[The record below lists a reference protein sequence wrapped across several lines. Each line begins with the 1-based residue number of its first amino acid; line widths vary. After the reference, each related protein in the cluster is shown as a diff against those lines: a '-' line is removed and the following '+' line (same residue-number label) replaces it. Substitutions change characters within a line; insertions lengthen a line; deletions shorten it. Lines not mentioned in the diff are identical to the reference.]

1 MTIGES
7 MRKARKNA
15 GLTLQK
21 LAFFSNSTTSF
32 LSRLERDMFNP
43 NIKKVIEFSDVIGIS
58 IDDYIGRE
66 EYRRCSKTSVKLTI
80 GQSIQKTRESK
91 GVSIDKL
98 VEMTG
103 YEKRDL
109 NNWEK
114 DRRSPRLIA
123 VIDIADALGV
133 SIDELVG
140 HEVKRKEGAE
150 K

>member
-7 MRKARKNA
+7 MRKARENA

-21 LAFFSNSTTSF
+21 LAFFSNLTTSF

-43 NIKKVIEFSDVIGIS
+43 NIKKVIELSDVIGIS
-58 IDDYIGRE
+58 IDDYIGRKG
-66 EYRRCSKTSVKLTI
+66 YRRNLKTSVKLTT
-80 GQSIQKTRESK
+80 GQSIQRTRESK
-91 GVSIDKL
+91 GISIDKL

-103 YEKRDL
+103 YEKREL

-114 DRRSPRLIA
+114 DRHSPRLIA

-140 HEVKRKEGAE
+140 HEMKEGAE
-150 K
+150 E

>member
-7 MRKARKNA
+7 MRRARKNA

-43 NIKKVIEFSDVIGIS
+43 NIKKVIELSDVIGIS
-58 IDDYIGRE
+58 IDDYIGRKGC
-66 EYRRCSKTSVKLTI
+66 RKRLKVSCKLTI
-80 GQSIQKTRESK
+80 GQSIQRTRESK

-98 VEMTG
+98 AEMTG
-103 YEKRDL
+103 YEKQEL
-109 NNWEK
+109 NKWEK
-114 DRRSPRLIA
+114 DRQSPRLMV

-140 HEVKRKEGAE
+140 REVKDNG
-150 K
+150 

>member
-7 MRKARKNA
+7 MRKARENA

-43 NIKKVIEFSDVIGIS
+43 NIKKVIELSDVIGIS

-66 EYRRCSKTSVKLTI
+66 GYRRCSKTSVKLTT
-80 GQSIQKTRESK
+80 GQSIQRTREIK
-91 GVSIDKL
+91 GISIDKL

-103 YEKRDL
+103 YEKREL

-114 DRRSPRLIA
+114 DRHSPRLIA
-123 VIDIADALGV
+123 ESDMAEALG
-133 SIDELVG
+133 ELIEEHVG
-140 HEVKRKEGAE
+140 RKEKEGAE
-150 K
+150 E